1 MLNFIYTSILLIMI
15 LLSIAFFTLMER
27 KFLGYCHIRK
37 GPNKTGIMGI
47 FQPFSDALKLFSKEW
62 NKMFYMNKFIYNI
75 SPLLMI
81 SMMLMMW
88 IIFEYPNNIMNLNL
102 GIIFFIC
109 ISSIT
114 SYSILLSGWASNS
127 KFSLIGSYRG
137 FAQVI
142 SYEVS
147 MAIILIS
154 LSILPESYNLSEFF
168 SVQKGYPLI
177 FSLSFIFIIWIIT
190 ILAELNRVPFDLA
203 EGESELVSGF
213 NIEYGSY
220 LFAIIFMSE
229 YGSIMFISFFSI
241 YLFMASFMLKEVLTM
256 MMMMIIIMIRGTY
269 VRMRYDQLMMMAW
282 KIILPQ
288 SIMFLFLI
296 YFIFLNYKNFICINF
311 CNKNKKFKPKSKL
324 TAKMLCVYYT
334 I

>member
-1 MLNFIYTSILLIMI
+1 MLNFIYMSILLIMI

-37 GPNKTGIMGI
+37 GPNKTGVLGI

-62 NKMFYMNKFIYNI
+62 NKMFYMNKFIYNF

-81 SMMLMMW
+81 SMMLVMW
-88 IIFEYPNNIMNLNL
+88 IIFEYPNNVMNLNL

-109 ISSIT
+109 ISSIS
-114 SYSILLSGWASNS
+114 SYSILFSGWASNS

-154 LSILPESYNLSEFF
+154 LSILPESYNLSEFL
-168 SVQKGYPLI
+168 SIQKGYPLI
-177 FSLSFIFIIWIIT
+177 FSLNFIFIIWIIT

-241 YLFMASFMLKEVLTM
+241 YLFMPLFMLKEAMTM
-256 MMMMIIIMIRGTY
+256 MMMVMIIMIRGTY

-288 SIMFLFLI
+288 SILFLFLV
-296 YFIFLNYKNFICINF
+296 YFIFLNCKNFICINF
-311 CNKNKKFKPKSKL
+311 CNN
-324 TAKMLCVYYT
+324 
-334 I
+334 